1 MSGIK
6 GTSIVSGRIDNERLI
21 LEARSETIES
31 GPPTTSHGT
40 RNQWKVNE
48 NTFQ

>member
-6 GTSIVSGRIDNERLI
+6 ASTMVPTLRIDNERLI

-31 GPPTTSHGT
+31 GASYNFT
-40 RNQWKVNE
+40 RDAQPVE
-48 NTFQ
+48 S